1 MTTLV
6 IGSGL
11 IGSQVA
17 RILVE
22 RGEKPVL
29 MDHAAQPQAIGQI
42 VDLGKVTMVVGDVLR
57 PLSIVDV
64 LRTHGITRIA
74 HTAANPLL
82 TLGAQKDPYAAINLN
97 IMGTVNV
104 LEAAR
109 VTGLKRV
116 VVSSSSVLNHYLDGG
131 EDGGNFGKEEA
142 FPRPT
147 TFYSATKQ
155 AVESLGLNY
164 AKWCGI
170 EFAGMRYG
178 AVFGPWSGAGGGG
191 PSNVIREAMRNA
203 LAGKE
208 ATVPPGVM
216 EWVYSKD
223 AARGTVM
230 ALDAKD
236 LGNRVFNITMGAMTT
251 PSEMAEAIGAVVP
264 GAKVKF
270 EAPAGTGV
278 SLSNRDHHA
287 DLSRAKRHLG
297 FEPQFKL
304 KDAVKDFGSGCGGT
318 WREPGRP
325 PVPLLAKSCCNGR
338 GFCGPDGGGG
348 ETARIEFPAKSAIW
362 LCGQALLA
370 YFDLVFGWSCALRVG
385 RADCRHRANGRP
397 SETEHRATQTN

>member
-42 VDLGKVTMVVGDVLR
+42 VDLSKVTMVVGDVLR

-64 LRTHGITRIA
+64 LRNHGITRIA

-82 TLGAQKDPYAAINLN
+82 TVGAQKEPYSAINLN

-116 VVSSSSVLNHYLDGG
+116 VVSSSSVLNSYFAGG
-131 EDGGNFGKEEA
+131 EDGGDFGKEEG

-170 EFAGMRYG
+170 EFAGLRYG

-191 PSNVIREAMRNA
+191 PSNIIREALKNA
-203 LAGKE
+203 LAGQE
-208 ATVPPGVM
+208 AVVPPGPM

-223 AARGTVM
+223 AASGTVM
-230 ALDAKD
+230 ALEAKD
-236 LGNRVFNITMGAMTT
+236 LGSRIFNLTMGAVTQ
-251 PSEMAEAIGAVVP
+251 PGEFADAIHAVAP
-264 GAKVKF
+264 GAKVRF
-270 EAPAGTGV
+270 DAPASARVALT
-278 SLSNRDHHA
+278 NRDQHA
-287 DLSRAKRHLG
+287 DLSRAKKWLG
-297 FEPQFKL
+297 WEPQFKL
-304 KDAVKDFGSGCGGT
+304 QAAVKDQAE
-318 WREPGRP
+318 WMRRYPG
-325 PVPLLAKSCCNGR
+325 
-338 GFCGPDGGGG
+338 
-348 ETARIEFPAKSAIW
+348 
-362 LCGQALLA
+362 
-370 YFDLVFGWSCALRVG
+370 
-385 RADCRHRANGRP
+385 
-397 SETEHRATQTN
+397 

>member
-6 IGSGL
+6 IGAGL

-29 MDHAAQPQAIGQI
+29 MDVAAQPVAMGQI
-42 VDLGKVTMVVGDVLR
+42 VDLSRVTLVQGDILR

-82 TLGAQKDPYAAINLN
+82 TVGAQREPYAAINLN

-131 EDGGNFGKEEA
+131 EDQGNFGKEEA

-170 EFAGMRYG
+170 EFAGLRYG

-191 PSNVIREAMRNA
+191 PSNIIREAMRNA

-208 ATVPPGVM
+208 AIVPPGAM

-230 ALDAKD
+230 ALDANE
-236 LGNRVFNITMGAMTT
+236 LGSRVFNITMGAMTT
-251 PSEMAEAIGAVVP
+251 PAEMAEAIQAVAP
-264 GAKVKF
+264 GARVKF
-270 EAPAGTGV
+270 EAPASAAV
-278 SLSNRDHHA
+278 SLANRDSHA
-287 DLSRAKRHLG
+287 DLSRSRRYLG
-297 FEPQFKL
+297 FEPEFRL
-304 KDAVKDFGSGCGGT
+304 KDAVRD
-318 WREPGRP
+318 
-325 PVPLLAKSCCNGR
+325 LAEWMR
-338 GFCGPDGGGG
+338 
-348 ETARIEFPAKSAIW
+348 
-362 LCGQALLA
+362 
-370 YFDLVFGWSCALRVG
+370 
-385 RADCRHRANGRP
+385 RHHP
-397 SETEHRATQTN
+397 

>member
-11 IGSQVA
+11 VGSQVA
-17 RILVE
+17 RLLVE

-42 VDLGKVTMVVGDVLR
+42 VDLAKVTLIPGDVLR
-57 PLSIVDV
+57 PLSIIDA
-64 LRTHGITRIA
+64 LRTHGITKIV

-82 TLGAQKDPYAAINLN
+82 TLGAQKDPYSAINLN

-131 EDGGNFGKEEA
+131 EDQGEFGKEEA

-164 AKWCGI
+164 AKWCDI

-191 PSNVIREAMRNA
+191 PSNIIREAMRNA

-208 ATVPPGVM
+208 ATVPPGAM

-223 AARGTVM
+223 AARGTVL

-236 LGNRVFNITMGAMTT
+236 LGNGVFNITMGSLTT
-251 PSEMAEAIGAVVP
+251 PSEMSGAISAAVP

-278 SLSNRDHHA
+278 SLSNRDNRGDPA
-287 DLSRAKRHLG
+287 RAKRYIG
-297 FEPQFKL
+297 YEPQFRL
-304 KDAVKDFGSGCGGT
+304 HDAVKD
-318 WREPGRP
+318 
-325 PVPLLAKSCCNGR
+325 LADWMRRN
-338 GFCGPDGGGG
+338 
-348 ETARIEFPAKSAIW
+348 
-362 LCGQALLA
+362 
-370 YFDLVFGWSCALRVG
+370 
-385 RADCRHRANGRP
+385 P
-397 SETEHRATQTN
+397 S

>member
-29 MDHAAQPQAIGQI
+29 MDSAAQPQAIGQI
-42 VDLGKVTMVVGDVLR
+42 VDMAKVTLIAGDVLR
-57 PLSIVDV
+57 PLSIVDA
-64 LRTHGITRIA
+64 LRTHRITKIV

-82 TLGAQKDPYAAINLN
+82 TLGAQKEPYAAINLN

-116 VVSSSSVLNHYLDGG
+116 VVSSSSVLNHYMEGGADDG
-131 EDGGNFGKEEA
+131 DFGQEEA

-147 TFYSATKQ
+147 TFYAATKQ

-170 EFAGMRYG
+170 EFTGLRYG

-191 PSNVIREAMRNA
+191 PSNIVREAMRNA

-208 ATVPPGVM
+208 ATVPPGPM

-223 AARGTVM
+223 AAGGTVM

-236 LGNRVFNITMGAMTT
+236 LGSRVFNITMGAVTT
-251 PSEMAEAIGAVVP
+251 PSEMAAAIAAVVP

-270 EAPAGTGV
+270 DAPAGTAIA
-278 SLSNRDHHA
+278 LSNRDSGA
-287 DLSRAKRHLG
+287 DLGRAKRYLG
-297 FEPQFKL
+297 YEPRFRL
-304 KDAVKDFGSGCGGT
+304 HDALQDLGD
-318 WREPGRP
+318 WMRRY
-325 PVPLLAKSCCNGR
+325 
-338 GFCGPDGGGG
+338 
-348 ETARIEFPAKSAIW
+348 PA
-362 LCGQALLA
+362 
-370 YFDLVFGWSCALRVG
+370 
-385 RADCRHRANGRP
+385 
-397 SETEHRATQTN
+397 

>member
-22 RGEKPVL
+22 RGETPVL
-29 MDHAAQPQAIGQI
+29 MDVAAQRDAIAEI
-42 VDLGKVTMVVGDVLR
+42 VPLDKLTLIQGDVLR
-57 PLSIVDV
+57 PLSIIEA
-64 LRTHGITRIA
+64 LRAHGIAKIA

-82 TLGAQKDPYAAINLN
+82 TLGAQREPYSAINLN

-109 VTGLKRV
+109 ILGLERV
-116 VVSSSSVLNHYLDGG
+116 VVSSSSVLNHYLAGG
-131 EDGGNFGKEEA
+131 EDGANFGREEA

-170 EFAGMRYG
+170 DFAGLRYG
-178 AVFGPWSGAGGGG
+178 AAFGPWSGAGGGG
-191 PSNVIREAMRNA
+191 PSNVMREAIRNA

-208 ATVPPGVM
+208 AVVPPGAM

-223 AARGTVM
+223 AARATVM

-236 LGNRVFNITMGAMTT
+236 LGSRIFNVTMGKVST
-251 PSEMAEAIGAVVP
+251 PAETAEAIQAVVP

-270 EAPAGTGV
+270 DAPKGTAI
-278 SLSNRDHHA
+278 SLANRTEHA
-287 DLSRAKRHLG
+287 ELARAKQYLG
-297 FEPQFKL
+297 YEPAFPL
-304 KDAVKDFGSGCGGT
+304 REAVKDMVE
-318 WREPGRP
+318 WVR
-325 PVPLLAKSCCNGR
+325 KH
-338 GFCGPDGGGG
+338 
-348 ETARIEFPAKSAIW
+348 PA
-362 LCGQALLA
+362 
-370 YFDLVFGWSCALRVG
+370 
-385 RADCRHRANGRP
+385 
-397 SETEHRATQTN
+397 

>member
-11 IGSQVA
+11 IGSQIA

-29 MDHAAQPQAIGQI
+29 MDSAAQPQAINQI

-57 PLSIVDV
+57 PLSIIDV
-64 LRTHGITRIA
+64 LHTHGITKIA

-82 TLGAQKDPYAAINLN
+82 TLGAQREPYSAINLN

-116 VVSSSSVLNHYLDGG
+116 VVSSSSVLNHYLAGG
-131 EDGGNFGKEEA
+131 DDGGNFGREEA

-170 EFAGMRYG
+170 EFAGLRYG

-191 PSNVIREAMRNA
+191 PSNIIREA
-203 LAGKE
+203 
-208 ATVPPGVM
+208 
-216 EWVYSKD
+216 S
-223 AARGTVM
+223 
-230 ALDAKD
+230 
-236 LGNRVFNITMGAMTT
+236 
-251 PSEMAEAIGAVVP
+251 
-264 GAKVKF
+264 
-270 EAPAGTGV
+270 
-278 SLSNRDHHA
+278 
-287 DLSRAKRHLG
+287 
-297 FEPQFKL
+297 
-304 KDAVKDFGSGCGGT
+304 
-318 WREPGRP
+318 
-325 PVPLLAKSCCNGR
+325 GR
-338 GFCGPDGGGG
+338 G
-348 ETARIEFPAKSAIW
+348 A
-362 LCGQALLA
+362 
-370 YFDLVFGWSCALRVG
+370 G
-385 RADCRHRANGRP
+385 RAAAGRRTSSARRCGTRSPARKRP
-397 SETEHRATQTN
+397 SRPARWSGSIPRMRRAAPSWRSMRRTSAMACSTSPWVR

>member
-11 IGSQVA
+11 IGSQIA

-22 RGEKPVL
+22 RGERPVL

-42 VDLGKVTMVVGDVLR
+42 VALDKVTLVPGDVLR

-64 LRTHGITRIA
+64 LRTHGITKIV
-74 HTAANPLL
+74 HTAAYPLL
-82 TLGAQKDPYAAINLN
+82 TLGAQREPYAAINLN

-116 VVSSSSVLNHYLDGG
+116 VVSSSSVLNHYLEGG
-131 EDGGNFGKEEA
+131 ADDGNFGKEEA

-155 AVESLGLNY
+155 AVESIGLNY

-170 EFAGMRYG
+170 EFAGLRYG
-178 AVFGPWSGAGGGG
+178 AAFGPWSGAGGGG
-191 PSNVIREAMRNA
+191 PSNIVREAIRNA

-208 ATVPPGVM
+208 AVVPPGAM

-223 AARGTVM
+223 AARGSVM

-236 LGNRVFNITMGAMTT
+236 LGSRVFNITMGALTT
-251 PSEMAEAIGAVVP
+251 PSEMAEAISAAVP
-264 GAKVKF
+264 GARCKF

-278 SLSNRDHHA
+278 SLSNRAEHA
-287 DLSRAKRHLG
+287 DLSRSKRYLG
-297 FEPQFKL
+297 YAPEFPL
-304 KDAVKDFGSGCGGT
+304 RDAVKDQVEWMRRNMG
-318 WREPGRP
+318 
-325 PVPLLAKSCCNGR
+325 
-338 GFCGPDGGGG
+338 
-348 ETARIEFPAKSAIW
+348 
-362 LCGQALLA
+362 
-370 YFDLVFGWSCALRVG
+370 
-385 RADCRHRANGRP
+385 
-397 SETEHRATQTN
+397 

>member
-6 IGSGL
+6 IGAGL

-29 MDHAAQPQAIGQI
+29 MDVAAQPAAIGQI
-42 VDLGKVTMVVGDVLR
+42 VDLSKVTLVQGDILR

-82 TLGAQKDPYAAINLN
+82 TLGAQREPYAAINLN

-131 EDGGNFGKEEA
+131 EDQGNFGKEEA

-170 EFAGMRYG
+170 EFAGLRYG

-191 PSNVIREAMRNA
+191 PSNIIREAMRNA

-208 ATVPPGVM
+208 ATVPPGRDGM
-216 EWVYSKD
+216 GLLQGRR
-223 AARGTVM
+223 ARHGDG
-230 ALDAKD
+230 ARRE
-236 LGNRVFNITMGAMTT
+236 GPGQPRVQHHHG
-251 PSEMAEAIGAVVP
+251 
-264 GAKVKF
+264 
-270 EAPAGTGV
+270 
-278 SLSNRDHHA
+278 RDDHA
-287 DLSRAKRHLG
+287 RRDGRG
-297 FEPQFKL
+297 
-304 KDAVKDFGSGCGGT
+304 D
-318 WREPGRP
+318 PGRRARRQGE
-325 PVPLLAKSCCNGR
+325 VR
-338 GFCGPDGGGG
+338 GAGERGGVAGKPRQPRGPGPF
-348 ETARIEFPAKSAIW
+348 ETVSR
-362 LCGQALLA
+362 
-370 YFDLVFGWSCALRVG
+370 LRAASSG
-385 RADCRHRANGRP
+385 
-397 SETEHRATQTN
+397 

>member
-1 MTTLV
+1 
-6 IGSGL
+6 
-11 IGSQVA
+11 
-17 RILVE
+17 
-22 RGEKPVL
+22 

-42 VDLGKVTMVVGDVLR
+42 VDLDKVTLIAGDVLR

-64 LRTHGITRIA
+64 LRTHDITRIA

-82 TLGAQKDPYAAINLN
+82 TLGAQKEPYAAINLN

-109 VTGLKRV
+109 ITGLKRV

-131 EDGGNFGKEEA
+131 EDDGDFGREEA

-170 EFAGMRYG
+170 EFAGLRYG

-191 PSNVIREAMRNA
+191 PSNIIREAMRNA
-203 LAGKE
+203 LAGRE
-208 ATVPPGVM
+208 ATVPPGAM

-223 AARGTVM
+223 AARGTVL

-236 LGNRVFNITMGAMTT
+236 LGSGIFNITMGALTT
-251 PSEMAEAIGAVVP
+251 PGEMAEAIGAVVP

-270 EAPAGTGV
+270 DAPA
-278 SLSNRDHHA
+278 R
-287 DLSRAKRHLG
+287 RA
-297 FEPQFKL
+297 
-304 KDAVKDFGSGCGGT
+304 
-318 WREPGRP
+318 
-325 PVPLLAKSCCNGR
+325 
-338 GFCGPDGGGG
+338 
-348 ETARIEFPAKSAIW
+348 
-362 LCGQALLA
+362 
-370 YFDLVFGWSCALRVG
+370 
-385 RADCRHRANGRP
+385 CR
-397 SETEHRATQTN
+397 

>member
-22 RGEKPVL
+22 RGERPVL

-42 VDLGKVTMVVGDVLR
+42 VDPAKVTLIAGDVLR
-57 PLSIVDV
+57 PLSIVDA
-64 LRTHGITRIA
+64 LRTHGITKIV

-82 TLGAQKDPYAAINLN
+82 TLGAQKEPYAAINLN
-97 IMGTVNV
+97 VMGTVNV

-116 VVSSSSVLNHYLDGG
+116 VVSSSSVLNHYLEGGADDG
-131 EDGGNFGKEEA
+131 EFGREEA

-147 TFYSATKQ
+147 TFYAATKQ
-155 AVESLGLNY
+155 TVESLGLNY
-164 AKWCGI
+164 AKWCGT
-170 EFAGMRYG
+170 EFAGLRYG

-191 PSNVIREAMRNA
+191 PSNIIREAMRDA

-208 ATVPPGVM
+208 ATVPPGPM
-216 EWVYSKD
+216 EWVHSKD

-236 LGNRVFNITMGAMTT
+236 LGSRVFNITMGSVTT
-251 PSEMAEAIGAVVP
+251 TSEMAAALAAVVP

-270 EAPAGTGV
+270 DAPTGTAIA
-278 SLSNRDHHA
+278 LSNRSTGA
-287 DLSRAKRHLG
+287 DLGRAKRYLG
-297 FEPQFKL
+297 YQPEFKL
-304 KDAVKDFGSGCGGT
+304 HDA
-318 WREPGRP
+318 
-325 PVPLLAKSCCNGR
+325 L
-338 GFCGPDGGGG
+338 
-348 ETARIEFPAKSAIW
+348 
-362 LCGQALLA
+362 Q
-370 YFDLVFGWSCALRVG
+370 DLGHWMKRYMA
-385 RADCRHRANGRP
+385 
-397 SETEHRATQTN
+397 

>member
-6 IGSGL
+6 IGAGL

-22 RGEKPVL
+22 RGETPVL
-29 MDHAAQPQAIGQI
+29 MDNAAQTDAIGRI
-42 VDLGKVTMVVGDVLR
+42 VDLAKVTLVAGDILR

-64 LRTHGITRIA
+64 LRSHGITKIA

-131 EDGGNFGKEEA
+131 EDGGEIGREEA

-170 EFAGMRYG
+170 EFAGLRYG
-178 AVFGPWSGAGGGG
+178 AAFGPWSGAGGGG
-191 PSNVIREAMRNA
+191 PSNVMREAMRNA
-203 LAGKE
+203 LAGRE

-223 AARGTVM
+223 AARATVM

-236 LGNRVFNITMGAMTT
+236 LGSGVFNVTMGAVTT
-251 PSEMAEAIGAVVP
+251 PSELAAAITAVAP
-264 GAKVKF
+264 GAKVTFK
-270 EAPAGTGV
+270 APASTAL
-278 SLSNRDHHA
+278 SLANRDTHA
-287 DLSRAKRHLG
+287 DLSRAKRYLG
-297 FEPQFKL
+297 FEPQFRL
-304 KDAVKDFGSGCGGT
+304 QDAVRD
-318 WREPGRP
+318 
-325 PVPLLAKSCCNGR
+325 LADWMK
-338 GFCGPDGGGG
+338 
-348 ETARIEFPAKSAIW
+348 
-362 LCGQALLA
+362 
-370 YFDLVFGWSCALRVG
+370 
-385 RADCRHRANGRP
+385 RHMA
-397 SETEHRATQTN
+397 

>member
-11 IGSQVA
+11 IGSQIA

-29 MDHAAQPQAIGQI
+29 MDSAAQPQAIGEI
-42 VDLGKVTMVVGDVLR
+42 VGLDKVTQITGDVLR
-57 PLSIVDV
+57 PLSIVDA
-64 LRTHGITRIA
+64 LRTHNITKIV

-82 TLGAQKDPYAAINLN
+82 TLGAQRDPYSAINLN

-164 AKWCGI
+164 ARWCGI
-170 EFAGMRYG
+170 EFAGLRYG
-178 AVFGPWSGAGGGG
+178 AVFGPWSGSGGGG
-191 PSNVIREAMRNA
+191 PSNIIREAIRSA

-208 ATVPPGVM
+208 AIVPPGAM

-223 AARGTVM
+223 AARGSVM

-236 LGNRVFNITMGAMTT
+236 LGKGVFNITMGALTT
-251 PSEMAEAIGAVVP
+251 PSEMAEAIQAAIP
-264 GAKVKF
+264 GAKCKF
-270 EAPAGTGV
+270 EAPPSAAV
-278 SLSNRDHHA
+278 SLANRAEHA
-287 DLSRAKRHLG
+287 DLSRSKQTLG
-297 FEPQFKL
+297 YEPAFKL
-304 KDAVKDFGSGCGGT
+304 KDAVKDQVD
-318 WREPGRP
+318 WIRRYMP
-325 PVPLLAKSCCNGR
+325 
-338 GFCGPDGGGG
+338 
-348 ETARIEFPAKSAIW
+348 
-362 LCGQALLA
+362 
-370 YFDLVFGWSCALRVG
+370 
-385 RADCRHRANGRP
+385 
-397 SETEHRATQTN
+397 

>member
-29 MDHAAQPQAIGQI
+29 MDSAAQPQAIGQI
-42 VDLGKVTMVVGDVLR
+42 VDPGKVTLIAGDILR
-57 PLSIVDV
+57 PLSIVDA
-64 LRTHGITRIA
+64 LRTHAITAIV

-82 TLGAQKDPYAAINLN
+82 TLGAQRDPYSAINLN

-109 VTGLKRV
+109 VTGLRRV
-116 VVSSSSVLNHYLDGG
+116 VVSSSSVLNHYLEGG
-131 EDGGNFGKEEA
+131 ADESDFRREEA

-147 TFYSATKQ
+147 TFYAATKQ

-164 AKWCGI
+164 ARWCGI
-170 EFAGMRYG
+170 EFAGLRYG
-178 AVFGPWSGAGGGG
+178 AAFGPWSGAGGGG
-191 PSNVIREAMRNA
+191 PSNIVREAMRNA

-208 ATVPPGVM
+208 ATIPPGPM

-236 LGNRVFNITMGAMTT
+236 LGNRVFNITMGAVAT
-251 PSEMAEAIGAVVP
+251 PGEMASAIAAVRCQGEVRRAARH
-264 GAKVKF
+264 GGCVVESRQRRRSRSRA
-270 EAPAGTGV
+270 AHSRLPAGVQTHSCVAG
-278 SLSNRDHHA
+278 SRRLDATLS
-287 DLSRAKRHLG
+287 G
-297 FEPQFKL
+297 
-304 KDAVKDFGSGCGGT
+304 
-318 WREPGRP
+318 
-325 PVPLLAKSCCNGR
+325 
-338 GFCGPDGGGG
+338 
-348 ETARIEFPAKSAIW
+348 
-362 LCGQALLA
+362 
-370 YFDLVFGWSCALRVG
+370 VG
-385 RADCRHRANGRP
+385 RRSAAAFARRTKH
-397 SETEHRATQTN
+397 